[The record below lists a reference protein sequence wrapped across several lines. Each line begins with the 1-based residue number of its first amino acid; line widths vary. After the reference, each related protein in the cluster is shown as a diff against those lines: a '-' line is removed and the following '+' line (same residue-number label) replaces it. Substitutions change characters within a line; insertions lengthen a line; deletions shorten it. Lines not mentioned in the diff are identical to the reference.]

1 MPPLPRTTHEQHRA
15 RPRWRFST
23 FPWRTWAVLSAACA
37 AVITALDSFLL
48 QLQRDY
54 FTGGFLAVDHVTTV
68 AQGAA
73 FMATSLAI
81 DLAVVGAVAGL
92 VLSGIFAVGWRNRA
106 AVALAGALVVSPIL
120 FATFVQYQLLTY
132 LGDAFD
138 LGLMFDLTGRRPGEL
153 LAVAGPHLVT
163 LGVTFGAIVAVL
175 AALAWLGRRSLKR
188 GHSTG
193 NSAAAVLVNRRGASL
208 AAATIL
214 AAVLLLGGGVLSAL
228 VRSSSD
234 VLDNGLR
241 RKPTG
246 QLLGAGVIAVS
257 DIDGDGFGML
267 GRPPDPDLFDS
278 RVQPYAIDVPDS
290 SVDENGIAGDLPR
303 GTPYTETLPPLVEWP
318 SRRDVVFIMLE
329 SVRADAVGAIVNGK
343 PVTPVLDSLARA
355 GVRIDRAYSH
365 NGYTVAS
372 RYHTLSGS
380 VAGLDA
386 GTIIDDFS
394 QNGYQ
399 TAYFSAQDDSF
410 GGSRGL
416 IGFEKA
422 EVAYDARADRA
433 RRYTTFTTA
442 GSLAVPYLV
451 LTKRVGEFLDR
462 RRTDRPLFLY
472 VNFHDTHFPY
482 HHGGIQ
488 PLVSSVIVPQGE
500 INPAA
505 AERLRQMYLNTA
517 ANVDRAI
524 GELLA
529 HVRTV
534 LGRDIGVVVLSDHG
548 ESLFDEGFLGH
559 GYALN
564 DAQTR
569 IPLIVANL
577 PYDLAEPFGQADLRA
592 IIREGMGSGRRAV
605 PRVISVSGKR
615 VFQYLGSIERPAQIA
630 FVTDAGRVT
639 YDIRD
644 RKFKST
650 DGAWRSPEELSDG
663 DRSQFLEL
671 VHTWERMVLAKRES
685 IE

>member
-1 MPPLPRTTHEQHRA
+1 
-15 RPRWRFST
+15 
-23 FPWRTWAVLSAACA
+23 VLSTSCA
-37 AVITALDSFLL
+37 AVITALDSILL
-48 QLQRDY
+48 QLQREY
-54 FTGGFLAVDHVTTV
+54 FTGGFLAVDHVTSV
-68 AQGAA
+68 SQGAA
-73 FMATSLAI
+73 FMATSLAV
-81 DLAVVGAVAGL
+81 DLAVIGAFTGL

-106 AVALAGALVVSPIL
+106 AVALAGTLAISPIL
-120 FATFVQYQLLTY
+120 FAMFVQYRLLTY

-138 LGLMFDLTGRRPGEL
+138 LGLMFDLTGRRPSEL
-153 LAVAGPHLVT
+153 VAVAGPHLVT
-163 LGVTFGAIVAVL
+163 LAIALGGIVAVL
-175 AALAWLGRRSLKR
+175 AALAWFGRRSQKR
-188 GHSTG
+188 GDSTG
-193 NSAAAVLVNRRGASL
+193 NSRRAIPVNRRGATV
-208 AAATIL
+208 AAATLL
-214 AAVLLLGGGVLSAL
+214 AAVLLVAGGVLSAL

-246 QLLGAGVIAVS
+246 QLLGAGVIAAS
-257 DIDGDGFGML
+257 DVDGDGFGML

-278 RVQPYAIDVPDS
+278 RVQPYGIDVPDS
-290 SVDENGIAGDLPR
+290 GVDENGIAGDLPR
-303 GTPYTETLPPLVEWP
+303 GNAYTETLPPLLTWP

-329 SVRADAVGAIVNGK
+329 SVRADAVGAVVGGK
-343 PVTPVLDSLARA
+343 PVTPVLDSLART
-355 GVRIDRAYSH
+355 GVSVDKAYSH

-372 RYHTLSGS
+372 RYHTLSGN
-380 VAGLDA
+380 VAGLHA

-422 EVAYDARADRA
+422 DVAYDARADRD

-442 GSLAVPYLV
+442 GSLAVPYGV
-451 LTKRVGEFLDR
+451 LTQRVGEFLDR
-462 RRTDRPLFLY
+462 RRSDRPLFLY

-482 HHGGIQ
+482 YHRGIE
-488 PLVSSVIVPQGE
+488 PLVSNVIVPQGE
-500 INPAA
+500 ISPAA
-505 AERLRQMYLNTA
+505 ADQLRQMYLNTA

-524 GELLA
+524 GELLER
-529 HVRTV
+529 VRTV

-577 PYDLAEPFGQADLRA
+577 PFDVPEPFGQADLRA
-592 IIREGMGSGRRAV
+592 IIRQGMGSDRGAV
-605 PRVISVSGKR
+605 PRVVRASGKR
-615 VFQYLGSIERPAQIA
+615 VFQYLGSIDRPAQIA
-630 FVTDAGRVT
+630 FVTAAGRVT

-644 RKFKST
+644 RKFKGA
-650 DGAWRSPEELSDG
+650 DGPWRSPELLSDR
-663 DRSQFLEL
+663 DRSQFLDL
-671 VHTWERMVLAKRES
+671 VHTWERMVMAKRQSVE
-685 IE
+685 